1 MRATEVLSA
10 HHDEL
15 RSMLTRLAELPGER
29 VEERRRVLDQ
39 LVDELSIHEQLE
51 DEIFYPEVSAASPMV
66 AVAHAEHR
74 YLEDQVAVVLRTGPA
89 RPGFDEEVRVLHEA
103 VEHHAGHEESEM
115 FVEVDAKLDADVLED
130 MGARLSDRL
139 SQLRASRST
148 RLRLR
153 VKREVLRRTPGGARR
168 AG

>member
-1 MRATEVLSA
+1 MRATEVLTA

-15 RSMLTRLAELPGER
+15 RSLLTELARLPGDRVDER
-29 VEERRRVLDQ
+29 QRVLDR
-39 LVDELSIHEQLE
+39 LVDELSLHEQLE
-51 DEIFYPEVSAASPMV
+51 DEIFYPSVTAASPMV

-74 YLEDQVAVVLRTGPA
+74 YLEDQVAVVVRTGPRRA
-89 RPGFDEEVRVLHEA
+89 GFDEEVRVLTEA

-115 FVEVDAKLDADVLED
+115 FTEVDRKLDDEVLEE
-130 MGARLSDRL
+130 MGARIAARL
-139 SQLRASRST
+139 EELRASRTT

-168 AG
+168 AV

>member
-1 MRATEVLSA
+1 MRATEVLTA
-10 HHDEL
+10 HHEEL
-15 RSMLTRLAELPGER
+15 RSLLTRLRTLPGDR
-29 VEERRRVLDQ
+29 VEERQRVLDR
-39 LVDELSIHEQLE
+39 LVDELSLHEQLE
-51 DEIFYPEVSAASPMV
+51 DEIFYPAVSAASPMV

-74 YLEDQVAVVLRTGPA
+74 YLEDQVAVVVRTGPRGA
-89 RPGFDEEVRVLHEA
+89 GFDEEVRVLHEA

-115 FVEVDAKLDADVLED
+115 FTEVDDKLDPQLLEQ
-130 MGARLSDRL
+130 MGSRLRDRL
-139 SQLRASRST
+139 EQLRSSRST